1 MRTYGVVRIAKEV
14 IYEKGVAKFTI
25 AHNDYKKNGHFFK
38 TVAFKGTAEVM
49 FNNLNVGDR
58 IFIDGEILNNN
69 YTNKDG
75 VKVYQDQVIVNRFEF
90 LEKKGFV
97 NESAEQVY
105 NDIKPTKEQ
114 KEYERLDVNPDDL
127 PF

>member
-1 MRTYGVVRIAKEV
+1 
-14 IYEKGVAKFTI
+14 
-25 AHNDYKKNGHFFK
+25 
-38 TVAFKGTAEVM
+38 M

-58 IFIDGEILNNN
+58 IFIEGEILNNN